1 MNPTTSMN
9 TSYGFGPSREDRLE
23 YQVEHVFR
31 QLLRPVQ
38 FLQIDNIEHGSPE
51 HAFDMIALIKSGRDH
66 YNVVIDTSNSGQP
79 RHARSAIRGFE
90 SWHLRKT
97 FYNGY
102 FVFAAPYVS
111 ESSRDICREAGVGY
125 LDLLGN
131 CLIAFD
137 QVYIERFGFEKE
149 PEKRELRSVFSDKAS
164 RVVRRLLANP
174 HHRWHVQELAKET
187 GVSTGMVS
195 QVKTKLLD
203 SEYVDRVG
211 DMFALARPVDLLKR
225 WGEAYRFEKSELS
238 EYYSAKPLGEVER
251 AISEVCQKRSF
262 DYAFTLFAGAKAV
275 GSQYVRVANRTHA
288 YLLGEKDQVA
298 QEVGL
303 KKVESGG
310 NVVLMKPF
318 DEDLLFGKR
327 LVDGVWVVSDL
338 QLYLDFCSQKGRAQE
353 TAEFLLDSRIRK
365 TLESKSDAVPDSQ

>member
-9 TSYGFGPSREDRLE
+9 TSYGFGLSREDRLE
-23 YQVEHVFR
+23 YQVEQVFR
-31 QLLRPVQ
+31 QLLQPVP
-38 FLQIDNIEHGSPE
+38 FLQIDTIEHGSPE
-51 HAFDMIALIKSGRDH
+51 HGFDMIALIKSGRDH
-66 YNVVIDTSNSGQP
+66 HNIVIDTSSSGQP
-79 RHARSAIRGFE
+79 RYARSAIKGFE
-90 SWHLRKT
+90 SWHLRKA

-102 FVFAAPYVS
+102 FIFAAPYVS
-111 ESSRDICREAGVGY
+111 ESSREICREAGVGY

-164 RVVRRLLANP
+164 RVVRRLLTDP
-174 HHRWHVQELAKET
+174 LHRWHVQELAKKT

-203 SEYVDRVG
+203 SEYVVRAG
-211 DMFALARPVDLLKR
+211 DMFALARPIDLLKR
-225 WGEAYRFEKSELS
+225 WGEAYRFDKSELS
-238 EYYSAKPLGEVER
+238 QYYSAKPLGEVER
-251 AISEVCQKRSF
+251 AIADVCQKRSF

-288 YLLGEKDQVA
+288 YLLGEQGQLA

-310 NVVLMKPF
+310 NVVLIKPF

-327 LVDGVWVVSDL
+327 FADSVWVVSDL
-338 QLYLDFCSQKGRAQE
+338 QLYLDFCSQKGRSQE
-353 TAEFLLDSRIRK
+353 TADFLLDSRIRK
-365 TLESKSDAVPDSQ
+365 TLERDIDVVPDSQ